1 MARPLSFDPDA
12 ALDAAMRTFWQYG
25 YAGASIQ
32 DLTDATGLSRSSL
45 YNTWGDK
52 LGLYI
57 AALDRYRRRDGAH
70 AFLPLLRGGDPL
82 DRIRAVF
89 DALVDDAAEAPGR
102 GCFMVGATAER
113 GPDCDAT
120 RLRARDALIAL
131 AHSFE
136 GAVREA
142 QDRGDVP
149 AERDA
154 EALGHGLAAAIYGL
168 RTLARARVPR
178 ESLEL
183 AASGAL
189 AALR

>member
-12 ALDAAMRTFWQYG
+12 ALDAAMRTFWQHG
-25 YAGASIQ
+25 FDGASIQ
-32 DLTDATGLSRSSL
+32 DLTEATGLSRSSL

-82 DRIRAVF
+82 GRIRAVF
-89 DALVDDAAEAPGR
+89 DALVEDAAEAPGR

-113 GPDCDAT
+113 GPHCDAT
-120 RLRARDALIAL
+120 RLRARDALDAL
-131 AHSFE
+131 AHTFE
-136 GAVREA
+136 GAIREA
-142 QDRGDVP
+142 QDRGEVAADKDP
-149 AERDA
+149 ETLSR
-154 EALGHGLAAAIYGL
+154 GLVAAVYGL
-168 RTLARARVPR
+168 RTLARARTPR
-178 ESLEL
+178 ETMEQ

-189 AALR
+189 AALA